1 MIHGIKS
8 HGRLQH
14 FIYAPVQFI
23 TIQLVTPINAS
34 NKASGTFIAFCT
46 TKNNTAATGGSMNVS
61 AHLLT
66 FIVFVQFIVVSSF
79 AQERIIADTV
89 DREKPYLI
97 VTPSRPVAGE
107 DEVILQIIL
116 GTAPSA
122 CDAPTYRDLSFT
134 VTKMEVDGLGNV
146 YSVNVRFVEVPKP
159 DSIGCITLYDP
170 VDYGPRFA
178 LGKLRAGVYIVRWDV
193 GNSEVAEK
201 IYGRFE
207 VFDSPVNNTYTLQG
221 RVYDDPFP
229 LERASMPISG
239 AKVYLVQHLIVLETE
254 IASTPERIIAPERLI
269 DSTITD
275 EDGSYSFLNLAA
287 GGYELRAMHREY
299 QNASVGFTLTDN
311 KIVNIAMLP
320 IGARAAVGGQVR
332 LFSEDTNEFL
342 PIAGCTVSV
351 AKARLTEFVSSSEIV
366 QPLLTAITGDDGS
379 YLIEGIPIET
389 NNQVWYVT
397 AVMGDRFNET
407 KSVRLSNG
415 MTERVDFTLTALY
428 QNSSSVE
435 ERGVIFTTAT
445 SKRSYYYNEPVKIR
459 YSITNTN
466 KTTVEFGPFSSGC
479 EYELVITPLLIGI
492 EPAAY
497 RASDT
502 AICRDAVSYIRVEPG
517 ETVVYDFPD
526 YIISRLPKIASADL
540 EIRANTLMMYQVAV
554 GLRGDECDY
563 SVARVTIEVNYD
575 LPPVGVETQALGK
588 VHSAA
593 RLNAQTGKLL
603 LSLDK
608 EQNVSVVYYTLK
620 GAVIPGS
627 SFSKRFTAGVHT
639 LALQKGRQSRGFYI
653 VGVKGADFEK
663 RFPSVYSGR

>member
-1 MIHGIKS
+1 
-8 HGRLQH
+8 L
-14 FIYAPVQFI
+14 
-23 TIQLVTPINAS
+23 
-34 NKASGTFIAFCT
+34 
-46 TKNNTAATGGSMNVS
+46 
-61 AHLLT
+61 
-66 FIVFVQFIVVSSF
+66 
-79 AQERIIADTV
+79 
-89 DREKPYLI
+89 
-97 VTPSRPVAGE
+97 
-107 DEVILQIIL
+107 
-116 GTAPSA
+116 
-122 CDAPTYRDLSFT
+122 
-134 VTKMEVDGLGNV
+134 
-146 YSVNVRFVEVPKP
+146 
-159 DSIGCITLYDP
+159 
-170 VDYGPRFA
+170 
-178 LGKLRAGVYIVRWDV
+178 
-193 GNSEVAEK
+193 
-201 IYGRFE
+201 
-207 VFDSPVNNTYTLQG
+207 
-221 RVYDDPFP
+221 
-229 LERASMPISG
+229 
-239 AKVYLVQHLIVLETE
+239 
-254 IASTPERIIAPERLI
+254 
-269 DSTITD
+269 
-275 EDGSYSFLNLAA
+275 
-287 GGYELRAMHREY
+287 
-299 QNASVGFTLTDN
+299 
-311 KIVNIAMLP
+311 
-320 IGARAAVGGQVR
+320 
-332 LFSEDTNEFL
+332 
-342 PIAGCTVSV
+342 
-351 AKARLTEFVSSSEIV
+351 
-366 QPLLTAITGDDGS
+366 
-379 YLIEGIPIET
+379 
-389 NNQVWYVT
+389 
-397 AVMGDRFNET
+397 
-407 KSVRLSNG
+407 VRLSNG

-445 SKRSYYYNEPVKIR
+445 SKRSCYYNEPVKIR

-554 GLRGDECDY
+554 GLRGDEYDY

-588 VHSAA
+588 VQSAA